1 MQTVMSNL
9 LILIC
14 VVTLTACGLKGPL
27 YLPDDNPVLNPASA
41 QESETDEAQKIEKEE
56 EMEGSGRKNPVSI

>member
-9 LILIC
+9 LVLIC

-27 YLPDDNPVLNPASA
+27 YLPDENTVLDPASA
-41 QESETDEAQKIEKEE
+41 QDSETDEDQKIEKAEE
-56 EMEGSGRKNPVSI
+56 TEDFGSNSPVFR